1 MQPDFALTDNKPM
14 TIQIGCCGHIVLN
27 HFCFTPPLI
36 RENKR
41 MIEPKTEL
49 TNKKVVDLYPR
60 ILLIRGSE
68 Q

>member
-1 MQPDFALTDNKPM
+1 M
-14 TIQIGCCGHIVLN
+14 LN